1 MDNRQVVNTIGLSPK
16 ELTDISQQQISR
28 DQNMINLLGKA
39 LAHKVSSARQ
49 LSDADR
55 NTMLNKLTAAQTKEL
70 APVSIE
76 FRGKQ
81 FQTTQGNM
89 TQAMRDLRESA
100 LIEADLER
108 TEYENTPMQVYIGGR
123 PFDIRRHEFDALSKN
138 LMRQEELSQ
147 SAATGARAQQ
157 EQDWRMEGI
166 KDLEDS
172 SEVSAQTAAKLNNL
186 GTWMTANK
194 PSEGNDL
201 AAKEYNMKLRDS
213 WNKINVE
220 LNKPPE
226 GRAENPLALANSA
239 NMIAEELGE
248 TVATVVF
255 SDRFDLPGFDLWGFG
270 KGISKGAYKIDELKN
285 PITNQPITIQ
295 ELRKQAIAD
304 NMNLNEALQILYI
317 QKALK
322 ED

>member
-1 MDNRQVVNTIGLSPK
+1 MENKQLVNTIGLSPA
-16 ELTDISQQQISR
+16 ELTSISQQQISR
-28 DQNMINLLGKA
+28 DQNIVDLLGKA
-39 LAHKVSSARQ
+39 LTHKVSSARQ
-49 LSDADR
+49 ISDAER
-55 NTMLNKLTAAQTKEL
+55 NTALNKLTAAQVKEL
-70 APVSIE
+70 DPVNIE
-76 FRGKQ
+76 FKGKQ

-100 LIEADLER
+100 LTEAQIER
-108 TEYENTPMQVYIGGR
+108 SEYENSPMQVYIGGK
-123 PFDIRRHEFDALSKN
+123 PFNLRRYEFDSLSKN

-147 SAATGARAQQ
+147 NKAAGDRAQQ

-194 PSEGNDL
+194 PSDEDAIAL
-201 AAKEYNMKLRDS
+201 KEYDMKLRDS

-255 SDRFDLPGFDLWGFG
+255 SDRFVIPGMASDV
-270 KGISKGAYKIDELKN
+270 KKGAYKIGELKN
-285 PITNQPITIQ
+285 PMTGQSITIK
-295 ELRKQAIAD
+295 ELREQAIAD

-317 QKALK
+317 QKRLK
-322 ED
+322 KD